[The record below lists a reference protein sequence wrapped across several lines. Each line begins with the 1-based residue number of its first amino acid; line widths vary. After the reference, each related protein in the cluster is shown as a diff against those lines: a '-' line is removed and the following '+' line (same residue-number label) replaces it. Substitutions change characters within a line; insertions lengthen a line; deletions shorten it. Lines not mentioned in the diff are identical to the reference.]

1 MPTVLIVNDSATQR
15 AIIRAYL
22 EPLGYTV
29 QDARDGAEALDIVS
43 TTRPHLILMDIE
55 MPGLSGFDTC
65 KAIRGFLQEDWIPII
80 YLSAHQQDKNL
91 LEGFASGGDAYLT
104 KPVQP
109 AVLQAIVRAMLRIVT
124 VQEELISTNK
134 RLEEMAHYDVLTK
147 VMNRRGFDNMFERM
161 WKHHRRLNE
170 PMTLAI
176 IDVDY
181 FKKFNDA
188 YGHIEGDKCLRSI
201 GEALNQTLMRPID
214 IAARYGGEEFALLLP
229 GTAARDASV
238 VINRL
243 QEIIRNLH
251 IPHRLSDVSDII
263 TVSIGYAE
271 SSLCTNQEEFL
282 SLVDKTL
289 YTAKNNGRNQ
299 AICANILQ

>member
-15 AIIRAYL
+15 AIIRAFL
-22 EPLGYTV
+22 EPVGCDV
-29 QDARDGAEALDIVS
+29 QDAKDGAEALDIVS
-43 TTRPHLILMDIE
+43 TNRPHLILMDIE

-109 AVLQAIVRAMLRIVT
+109 LVLQAIVKAMLRIVT
-124 VQEELISTNK
+124 IQEELMSTNK
-134 RLEEMAHYDVLTK
+134 KLEEMAHYDVLTK
-147 VMNRRGFDNMFERM
+147 VMNRRGFDNMFDRM
-161 WKHHRRLNE
+161 WKHHRRLNI

-181 FKKFNDA
+181 FKKFNDG
-188 YGHIEGDKCLRSI
+188 YGHIEGDKCLRRM
-201 GEALNQTLMRPID
+201 GEALNHTLLRPID

-229 GTAARDASV
+229 GTNAQDAIT
-238 VINRL
+238 VIERL
-243 QEIIRNLH
+243 QTTIHNMQ
-251 IPHRLSDVSDII
+251 IPHHLSGVSDVI
-263 TVSIGYAE
+263 TVSIGYAD
-271 SSLCTNQEEFL
+271 STLCDNQEEFIIR
-282 SLVDKTL
+282 VDKAL

-299 AICANILQ
+299 AICANIPQ